1 MLTFF
6 TEAANLPFSISLAVM
21 IVFVLL
27 EILSLSLGA
36 GLSEVMDSLLPD
48 IDLDLDLPDSDPTVF
63 TQLLSWFRVGE
74 VPLLMLILVALTAFG
89 ISGFFIQIFTQAI
102 TGNFFPPFIATI
114 PAIFC
119 AIPLI
124 RITSGLLNTYMPQ
137 DETTAVSE
145 NTLIGRSAII
155 LAGTATQGRP
165 VQAKVQDEYQ
175 KTHYIL
181 VEPINKE
188 EILNAGETVLLMS
201 KEGALF
207 QAIGKATHYEDKQ
220 AGS

>member
-1 MLTFF
+1 M
-6 TEAANLPFSISLAVM
+6 
-21 IVFVLL
+21 
-27 EILSLSLGA
+27 
-36 GLSEVMDSLLPD
+36 
-48 IDLDLDLPDSDPTVF
+48 
-63 TQLLSWFRVGE
+63 
-74 VPLLMLILVALTAFG
+74 
-89 ISGFFIQIFTQAI
+89 
-102 TGNFFPPFIATI
+102 
-114 PAIFC
+114 
-119 AIPLI
+119 
-124 RITSGLLNTYMPQ
+124 TSGLLNTYMPQ